1 VKVFNDIASFESE
14 RRTVVTIGTFDGVHL
29 GHRQILSRVT
39 QCAAKEGLAS
49 VLLTF
54 FPHPRMILQ
63 RSHDLKLINTIQE
76 KEQIIASVG
85 IENLVIHPFT
95 KDFSRLTAREYVE
108 EILVKSLKAKKI
120 IIGYDHRFGRNRTAD
135 INDLKEMAKEFSFDV
150 EEISKQELEHVAI
163 SSTKIRTALQNGD
176 IQLANDYL
184 TTPFL
189 LTGKVVKGKGLG
201 RDFGYPT
208 ANLFI
213 EANYKLIP
221 AIGVYVVHS
230 QIDGKQVEGVLSIGF
245 NPTTGDNK
253 LSIEVFFMDFSE
265 DLYGKEVQLQLLK
278 RIRGEKKF
286 NSTDELIAAIDNDVL
301 EAKSFLDV
309 FN

>member
-1 VKVFNDIASFESE
+1 MKVFNNIASFEAEKKS
-14 RRTVVTIGTFDGVHL
+14 VITIGTFDGVHL

-39 QCAAKEGLAS
+39 QCAQKENLTS

-63 RSHDLKLINTIQE
+63 HSDDLKLINTIEE
-76 KEQIIASVG
+76 KKQIIASVG

-95 KDFSRLTAREYVE
+95 KDFSRLTANQYVE
-108 EILVKSLKAKKI
+108 DVLVNSLKAKKI

-135 INDLKEMAKEFSFDV
+135 INNLKEMARDFDFEV
-150 EEISKQELEHVAI
+150 EEITKQELEHVAI
-163 SSTKIRTALQNGD
+163 SSTKIREALIKGD
-176 IQLANDYL
+176 VQLANNYL
-184 TTPFL
+184 TQPFL

-201 RDFGYPT
+201 KEFGYPT

-213 EANYKLIP
+213 EASYKLIP
-221 AIGVYVVHS
+221 AVGVYVVHS
-230 QIDGKQVEGVLSIGF
+230 YFNGQKLEGVLSIGF

-253 LSIEVFFMDFSE
+253 LSIEVFFFDFDQ
-265 DLYGKEVQLQLLK
+265 DLYGSEIQLHLLK

-286 NSTDELIAAIDNDVL
+286 DSTQQLISAIDNDVL
-301 EAKSFLDV
+301 EAKEFLHEYK
-309 FN
+309 

>member
-1 VKVFNDIASFESE
+1 MNVFNNIDSFESE
-14 RRTVVTIGTFDGVHL
+14 KKSVITIGTFDGVHL

-39 QCAAKEGLAS
+39 QCAQKENLTS
-49 VLLTF
+49 ILLTF
-54 FPHPRMILQ
+54 FPHPRMVLQ
-63 RSHDLKLINTIQE
+63 HSDDLKLINTIQE
-76 KEQIIASVG
+76 KEKIITSVG

-95 KDFSRLTAREYVE
+95 KEFSRLTAREYVE

-135 INDLKEMAKEFSFDV
+135 INDLKEMAKELSFEV
-150 EEISKQELEHVAI
+150 EEISKQELQHVAI
-163 SSTKIRTALQNGD
+163 SSTKIRQAIQKGN

-201 RDFGYPT
+201 KVLGYPT
-208 ANLFI
+208 ANLFV
-213 EANYKLIP
+213 EASYKLIP
-221 AIGVYVVHS
+221 AVGVYVVHS
-230 QIDGKQVEGVLSIGF
+230 LIKGMKVEGVLSVGF

-253 LSIEVFFMDFSE
+253 LSIEVFFFNFSE
-265 DLYGKEVQLQLLK
+265 DLYGKEIQLQLLK

-286 NSTDELIAAIDNDVL
+286 DSTDELIAAIDSDVIQ
-301 EAKSFLDV
+301 AKEFL
-309 FN
+309 NEYN